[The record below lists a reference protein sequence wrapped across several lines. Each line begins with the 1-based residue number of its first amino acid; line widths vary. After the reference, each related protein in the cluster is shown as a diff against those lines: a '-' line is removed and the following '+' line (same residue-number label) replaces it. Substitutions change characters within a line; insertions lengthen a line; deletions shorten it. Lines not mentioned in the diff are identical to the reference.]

1 MNPSGAGHDAVAED
15 LLLLHTEV
23 GGLVHDELVDLGE
36 RVPVEEELEPLAGH
50 LLAGLVL
57 APDPFLAAAQLGAA
71 IPLPQLFEPIGER
84 HGPIVNAF
92 AASVR

>member
-15 LLLLHTEV
+15 LLLLHPEV
-23 GGLVHDELVDLGE
+23 GALVHNELVDLGE

-57 APDPFLAAAQLGAA
+57 ASDPFLAAAQLGAA
-71 IPLPQLFEPIGER
+71 IPLP
-84 HGPIVNAF
+84 
-92 AASVR
+92 